1 MQSFLQPQDA
11 STTTSRL
18 IGPRMGGDPP
28 QAHGRGPTWMDR
40 PEAPDHEN
48 PFPTNTPKAPIMHIM
63 SSRTFKGLPTTTD
76 PPLVSF
82 RDPLTKIHIRHLH
95 QPHTPLNAGAAPHR
109 ECTEKGAHPPSR
121 PPTPHGNRNHPVHTL
136 KPSPDSNRSTAARS
150 NLVPRGATPTSTLG
164 IPNTNRNT
172 SDSPGDPSSTN
183 VNLR

>member
-95 QPHTPLNAGAAPHR
+95 QPHTPLNPDDTPPLENTKKGPTHRADPPHLTATATTPYTPSNPHPTPTAPPPHAPTSSP
-109 ECTEKGAHPPSR
+109 EEPPPHPPSASR
-121 PPTPHGNRNHPVHTL
+121 TRTGTHPTPPATPHPPT
-136 KPSPDSNRSTAARS
+136 
-150 NLVPRGATPTSTLG
+150 
-164 IPNTNRNT
+164 
-172 SDSPGDPSSTN
+172 
-183 VNLR
+183 